1 VDLVAL
7 ISGDVHID
15 EHVCVVPLGI
25 GIDGT
30 KHPLGLAKGSA
41 AIAQTEALVANTGDR
56 CELQE

>member
-1 VDLVAL
+1 MAL
-7 ISGDVHID
+7 ISGDVHIG

-56 CELQE
+56 GELQD